1 MKSLKEMEEYAKAN
15 YVPIIRKAN
24 IEFLEQFINEH
35 KCFKILELGT
45 AIGYSAIR
53 MAMANSKVSVTTI
66 ERNEEMYL
74 MAKENVED
82 FGLSGQIN
90 LIFKDI
96 FDFTSEDKYDL
107 IFIDAAKAQYIKFFE
122 LFKDNLNR
130 DGYIISDN
138 LELKDLQRL
147 TQSKRSKRLVQ
158 KMQDYKQFLLS
169 LEGYTTEFID
179 IGDGFAVTRVNQE

>member
-1 MKSLKEMEEYAKAN
+1 MEEYAKAN

-179 IGDGFAVTRVNQE
+179 IGDGFAVTRVNRE